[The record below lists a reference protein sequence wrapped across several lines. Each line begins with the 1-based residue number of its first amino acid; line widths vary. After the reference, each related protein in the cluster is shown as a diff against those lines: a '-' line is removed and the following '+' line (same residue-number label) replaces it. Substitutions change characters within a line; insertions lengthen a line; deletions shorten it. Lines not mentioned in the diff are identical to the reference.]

1 MAAAGGRHYDTFEEA
16 ADVMVVEDSTIFPD
30 MDAHWQYEEI
40 FKKYLGLYKNLRTMM
55 REDG

>member
-1 MAAAGGRHYDTFEEA
+1 
-16 ADVMVVEDSTIFPD
+16 MVVEDSTIFPD